1 MEKKNIEQL
10 PIKIIKENIYH
21 PSELYFSEI
30 ISSNVYVGEDI
41 KKKNLFM
48 IKIPSEKIN
57 DDLITEMTLINYLP
71 SNKILHS
78 INIFKKN
85 NEDSYLIFNYC
96 CGIRLNDYIKYSQP
110 NFMIRINL
118 LKQFSECIIDLYNND
133 IKLFNLN
140 SDFCFILDFE
150 KPILKILFNIQ
161 GLINSQKENDS
172 KNKKNENIQ
181 EKEDEFFWLA
191 RFIYIISTEY
201 SKNNLNEQKN
211 IFDDFVNSSPEVT
224 RNNLK
229 KIINN
234 IFFRCKG
241 NEEYIKNYHIQN
253 YIDDLNSLLNQ
264 LNITEINKEIIKN
277 ELREQFITKVIEH
290 AIEVQTLNPQSEIF
304 NEEKINKNILTSL
317 NTKKK
322 TKKKKKETQLKQ
334 EKANLIENN
343 IQNNNKQ
350 NQSQNL
356 NFDNYQNN
364 QFPNQNFNFNQNNIH
379 CFPQQNYSYQNNFQR
394 NPSYM
399 MELDN
404 NLLYQNNSNNENYN
418 LRTLQQ
424 CITQMVFSFKQLDGE
439 INTQINQ
446 MTKDL
451 KISEFKTY
459 EDYLNFTQKN

>member
-41 KKKNLFM
+41 KKKNIFM

-57 DDLITEMTLINYLP
+57 DELITEMTLINYLP

-78 INIFKKN
+78 INIYKKN

-96 CGIRLNDYIKYSQP
+96 GGIRLNDYIKYSQP

-172 KNKKNENIQ
+172 KNKKIENIQ

-290 AIEVQTLNPQSEIF
+290 AIEEQTLNPQSEIF

>member
-41 KKKNLFM
+41 KKKNIFM

-57 DDLITEMTLINYLP
+57 DELITEMTLINYLP

-78 INIFKKN
+78 INIYKKN

-96 CGIRLNDYIKYSQP
+96 GGIRLNDYIKYSQP

-133 IKLFNLN
+133 IQLFNLN

-172 KNKKNENIQ
+172 KNKKIENIQ

-290 AIEVQTLNPQSEIF
+290 AIEEQTLNPQSEIF

-459 EDYLNFTQKN
+459 EDFLNLTQKN

>member
-41 KKKNLFM
+41 KKKNIFM

-57 DDLITEMTLINYLP
+57 DELITEMTLINYLP

-172 KNKKNENIQ
+172 KNKKIENIQ

-191 RFIYIISTEY
+191 RFIYII
-201 SKNNLNEQKN
+201 
-211 IFDDFVNSSPEVT
+211 
-224 RNNLK
+224 
-229 KIINN
+229 
-234 IFFRCKG
+234 
-241 NEEYIKNYHIQN
+241 
-253 YIDDLNSLLNQ
+253 
-264 LNITEINKEIIKN
+264 
-277 ELREQFITKVIEH
+277 
-290 AIEVQTLNPQSEIF
+290 
-304 NEEKINKNILTSL
+304 
-317 NTKKK
+317 
-322 TKKKKKETQLKQ
+322 
-334 EKANLIENN
+334 
-343 IQNNNKQ
+343 
-350 NQSQNL
+350 
-356 NFDNYQNN
+356 
-364 QFPNQNFNFNQNNIH
+364 
-379 CFPQQNYSYQNNFQR
+379 
-394 NPSYM
+394 
-399 MELDN
+399 
-404 NLLYQNNSNNENYN
+404 
-418 LRTLQQ
+418 
-424 CITQMVFSFKQLDGE
+424 
-439 INTQINQ
+439 
-446 MTKDL
+446 
-451 KISEFKTY
+451 
-459 EDYLNFTQKN
+459 